1 MLKKLSFKGKRWV
14 LFSTG
19 TTILAGILARSTIEK
34 SWKLAT
40 KKPPPVNP
48 ASPKVDWLE
57 AISWTAATGIGV
69 SLGRLAARRGA
80 AAAWKRT
87 TGRRPPLRRQQ

>member
-1 MLKKLSFKGKRWV
+1 MFKKLSFKGKRWA

-19 TTILAGILARSTIEK
+19 AAILAGILARSTIQK
-34 SWKLAT
+34 SWELAT

-48 ASPKVDWLE
+48 ASPKVGWAE
-57 AISWTAATGIGV
+57 AISWTAATGVGV

-87 TGRRPPLRRQQ
+87 TGRRPPLRR